1 MSIQHDRSS
10 PRTASEPMAFT
21 DEELLRGACSAWVI
35 FMALLLIGT
44 TASITPGIVA
54 EGWSPSLLTGIGFV
68 LLLDLYVLVIGGILS
83 AIVMALGLVI
93 AKPLGLLLRRVR
105 PLWAHLLAYTALG
118 FAIAIGYVAIIRSLG
133 MLSAS
138 STLDLLFLIPAFA
151 VVIAVPLGWWRTA
164 HLSLREDRGLG
175 AHRRP
180 RKPDADTVAEDH
192 AEN

>member
-21 DEELLRGACSAWVI
+21 NDELLRGACSAWVI

-44 TASITPGIVA
+44 TASITPGIMS

-118 FAIAIGYVAIIRSLG
+118 CAIAIGYVAIIRSLG

-151 VVIAVPLGWWRTA
+151 VVIAVPLGWWSTA
-164 HLSLREDRGLG
+164 HLSLREDRGLR

-180 RKPDADTVAEDH
+180 RKPDTDAMAEDH